1 MGTAGSISRNCFKKS
16 VEMKKEFLY
25 LLAGVLLGFAYGSF
39 RKKRGRVIVDR
50 IDKISESEFNK
61 GKLGQFPDLN

>member
-1 MGTAGSISRNCFKKS
+1 
-16 VEMKKEFLY
+16 MKKEFLY

>member
-1 MGTAGSISRNCFKKS
+1 MGIIGSTGRNCFKKS
-16 VEMKKEFLY
+16 VEMKKEFMY

-50 IDKISESEFNK
+50 IDKISESEFSK
-61 GKLGQFPDLN
+61 GRLGQFPDLN

>member
-1 MGTAGSISRNCFKKS
+1 
-16 VEMKKEFLY
+16 MKKEILY

-50 IDKISESEFNK
+50 IDKISESEFSK
-61 GKLGQFPDLN
+61 GRLGKFPDLN